1 MQRLELV
8 IVQFEEVKRLITV
21 GRVPQLRLALILLDS
36 AVELIM
42 VRMVEA
48 EFRHERFDFDQ
59 LENLRRYEAW
69 QHSDNPMQRRFAT
82 NGPSRDQIAAEIRRF
97 EPRVTSKT
105 RRRRIDRIFDD
116 KIDFLVERQLL
127 PIDVAPALKKLHDYR
142 NETYHRDRHRVE
154 VIRPAVLI
162 YFDVACTVLDH
173 YNPGSMIVGRS
184 FGPELARFQDGSGGY
199 DDPFELP
206 HRAARQLR
214 EEVGLDLAAVR
225 AALVAHLLER
235 LDELESGLRYIE
247 ENSPNNPRPGDA
259 IRWMQIEDGDVEAI
273 FDDAAFRRR
282 DYPLTMADVTS
293 WIERATAME
302 EMTDKHALFA
312 ELAALED
319 AFEELE
325 RRVSQAVWDID
336 EQANMR

>member
-1 MQRLELV
+1 MLRSIADRVGISQENSSAGDPAGHYREKSASTVERGYGEDRVAMQRLELV

-206 HRAARQLR
+206 HRAARQLGR
-214 EEVGLDLAAVR
+214 RWASILRRCALRSSRTSSNVLTNSSPAFATSRRTVPITRALAMRFDGCRSKTATSRPYSTMPPFV
-225 AALVAHLLER
+225 AATTR
-235 LDELESGLRYIE
+235 
-247 ENSPNNPRPGDA
+247 
-259 IRWMQIEDGDVEAI
+259 
-273 FDDAAFRRR
+273 
-282 DYPLTMADVTS
+282 
-293 WIERATAME
+293 
-302 EMTDKHALFA
+302 
-312 ELAALED
+312 
-319 AFEELE
+319 
-325 RRVSQAVWDID
+325 
-336 EQANMR
+336 